1 MATNFV
7 QECKALNYTPSGAD
21 VASGDFVLIGTI
33 GGIAKTDIADGKT
46 GAVHVS
52 GVFSVAKASGA
63 VTQGQKLYWNT
74 TNSNLTTTASGNTI
88 VGVAAE
94 AAASGDANVKILLN
108 VGL

>member
-1 MATNFV
+1 MATNYV
-7 QECKALNYTPSGAD
+7 QEGKALNYTPSGAD
-21 VASGDFVLIGTI
+21 VASGDFLLIGAI
-33 GGIAKTDIADGKT
+33 GGVAKTDIADGKT
-46 GAVHVS
+46 GAAHVS
-52 GVFSVAKASGA
+52 GVFSVVKASGA

-74 TNSNLTTTASGNTI
+74 SNSNLTTTASGNTI

>member
-1 MATNFV
+1 MATNYV
-7 QECKALNYTPSGAD
+7 QEGKALDYTPSGAD

-33 GGIAKTDIADGKT
+33 GGVAKTAIADGKT
-46 GAVHVS
+46 GAVHIC

-63 VTQGQKLYWNT
+63 VTQGARLYWNS

-94 AAASGDANVKILLN
+94 AAASGDATVKLLLN

>member
-7 QECKALNYTPSGAD
+7 QEGKALNYTPSGAD
-21 VASGDFVLIGTI
+21 VASGDFVLIGAI

-63 VTQGQKLYWNT
+63 VTQGQKLYWNS

>member
-1 MATNFV
+1 MATNFI
-7 QECKALNYTPSGAD
+7 QEGKALDYTPSGSSLVSGEFLLLGIIGA
-21 VASGDFVLIGTI
+21 VAAT
-33 GGIAKTDIADGKT
+33 AIADGKT

-52 GVFSVAKASGA
+52 GVFSVPKASGA
-63 VTQGQKLYWNT
+63 ITQGAKLYWNS
-74 TNSNLTTTASGNTI
+74 TNSNLTTTATGNTI

>member
-1 MATNFV
+1 MATNYV
-7 QECKALNYTPSGAD
+7 QEGKALNYTPSGAD
-21 VASGDFVLIGTI
+21 VASGDFLLIGAI
-33 GGIAKTDIADGKT
+33 GGVAKTDIADGKT
-46 GAVHVS
+46 GAAHVS
-52 GVFSVAKASGA
+52 GVFSVVKASGA
-63 VTQGQKLYWNT
+63 VTQGQKLYWNS

>member
-1 MATNFV
+1 M
-7 QECKALNYTPSGAD
+7 
-21 VASGDFVLIGTI
+21 LIGAI
-33 GGIAKTDIADGKT
+33 GGVAKTDIADGKT
-46 GAVHVS
+46 GAAHVS
-52 GVFSVAKASGA
+52 GVFSVVKASGA

-74 TNSNLTTTASGNTI
+74 SNSNLTTTASGNTI

>member
-7 QECKALNYTPSGAD
+7 QEGKALNYTPSGAD
-21 VASGDFVLIGTI
+21 VASGDFVLIGAI

>member
-7 QECKALNYTPSGAD
+7 QEGKALNYTPSGAD
-21 VASGDFVLIGTI
+21 VASGDLVVIGTI
-33 GGIAKTDIADGKT
+33 AGIAKTDIADGKT
-46 GAVHVS
+46 GAVHIS

-63 VTQGQKLYWNT
+63 VAQGAKLYWNSS
-74 TNSNLTTTASGNTI
+74 NSNLTTTASGNTL

>member
-7 QECKALNYTPSGAD
+7 QEGKALNYTPSGAD
-21 VASGDFVLIGTI
+21 VASGDFVLIGAI

-52 GVFSVAKASGA
+52 GVFSVVKASGA
-63 VTQGQKLYWNT
+63 VTQGQKLYWNS

>member
-1 MATNFV
+1 MATNYI
-7 QECKALNYTPSGAD
+7 QEGKSLNYTPSGAD
-21 VASGDFVLIGTI
+21 VASGDFLVVGAIGAV
-33 GGIAKTDIADGKT
+33 AKTDIADGKI
-46 GAVHVS
+46 GAVHIC

-63 VTQGQKLYWNT
+63 VTQGAKLYWNS

-94 AAASGDANVKILLN
+94 AAASGDATVKLLLN

>member
-7 QECKALNYTPSGAD
+7 QEGKTLSHTPSGAD
-21 VASGDFVLIGTI
+21 VSSGDFIVIGTI
-33 GGIAKTDIADGKT
+33 GAVAKTDIADGKT
-46 GAVHVS
+46 GAVHIT

-63 VTQGQKLYWNT
+63 VTQGQKLYWNS
-74 TNSNLTTTASGNTI
+74 TNSNLTTTASGNTL

-94 AAASGDANVKILLN
+94 AAASGDATVKILLN

>member
-7 QECKALNYTPSGAD
+7 QEGKALNYTPSGAD

>member
-7 QECKALNYTPSGAD
+7 QEGKALNYTPSGAD
-21 VASGDFVLIGTI
+21 VASGDFVLIGAI
-33 GGIAKTDIADGKT
+33 GGVAKTDIADGKT
-46 GAVHVS
+46 GAAHVS
-52 GVFSVAKASGA
+52 GVFSVPKASGA
-63 VTQGQKLYWNT
+63 VTQGAKLYWNS